1 MVSEFK
7 GLSTP
12 TTLSKPDSPIYSWHF
27 VTSATPLAAVDNRIL
42 PPPQHLETILNE
54 LHLDIKSKGIDAFWN
69 LRTRMINLDKQTHS
83 SGKIER
89 EDLKD
94 ALTIWG
100 VTLPRAYFDRVIDV
114 VDITKTGLIDWS
126 EFLNLVRGE
135 MSSRRGGV
143 VAEVFSSL
151 LTAAGAG
158 KTALTPDDLAFYM
171 NAKEHPLVSVGGA
184 AEQEALAHML
194 NHISVKG
201 RTPATVRFEG
211 FLQYYA
217 DLSAGV
223 DDEEFFEQIV
233 RGGWA

>member
-1 MVSEFK
+1 M
-7 GLSTP
+7 L
-12 TTLSKPDSPIYSWHF
+12 
-27 VTSATPLAAVDNRIL
+27 
-42 PPPQHLETILNE
+42 
-54 LHLDIKSKGIDAFWN
+54 
-69 LRTRMINLDKQTHS
+69 NLDKQTHS

-94 ALTIWG
+94 ALTMWG
-100 VTLPRAYFDRVIDV
+100 VTTLSRAHFDRVIDV

-135 MSSRRGGV
+135 MSSRRQV
-143 VAEVFSSL
+143 LVADVFSSL
-151 LTAAGAG
+151 LTAAG

-184 AEQEALAHML
+184 AEKDALAHML
-194 NHISVKG
+194 NHLSVKG
-201 RTPATVRFEG
+201 RIPATIRIEG

-223 DDEEFFEQIV
+223 DDEGYFEQIV
-233 RGGWA
+233 RGGWV